1 LRGLER
7 RAQDLLDPA
16 TYAFFA
22 GGAGDELA
30 LAANRAA
37 FAEGRLRPRVLVDV
51 AERTTRTT
59 VLGGEVALPVLVAPV
74 SFQTLLHPE
83 GELATA
89 RAAARAGTVMCVSM
103 VSEAAPAELAAAA
116 RGSRL
121 WFQLYWL
128 RDRELMADV
137 LRQVREAGFEAVVLT
152 VDSPVL
158 GRRDRSIEAGWR
170 FPESFRI
177 RSAGLDPAAL
187 VSLLDPSVTWN
198 DLEWLAATA
207 GLPLVLK
214 GIMTGEDAELAA
226 DYGAVA
232 VVVSNHGG
240 RQLDAAPSTLSVLPE
255 VVAAAGDRLEVLID
269 GGIRHGTDVLTAL
282 ALGARAVLVGR
293 PPMWGL
299 AVAGEEGVVQ
309 VLQRLAVELG
319 GDVQ

>member
-1 LRGLER
+1 LRSFER
-7 RAQDLLDPA
+7 RAQERLDPA

-37 FAEGRLRPRVLVDV
+37 FAQQKLRPRVLL
-51 AERTTRTT
+51 AERPSRTT
-59 VLGGEVALPVLVAPV
+59 VLGAPVAAPVLIAPV
-74 SFQTLLHPE
+74 GYQTLLHPD

-89 RAAARAGTVMCVSM
+89 RAAARAGTVMCMSM
-103 VSEAAPAELAAAA
+103 VSEAAPAELAFAAPEA
-116 RGSRL
+116 RL

-128 RDRELMADV
+128 RDREVMADV
-137 LRQVREAGFEAVVLT
+137 LRQAREAGFEAVVLT

-158 GRRDRSIEAGWR
+158 ARRDSSLRAGWR
-170 FPESFRI
+170 FPEGFAI
-177 RSAGLDPAAL
+177 RSTGLDPAAL
-187 VSLLDPSVTWN
+187 AALLDPSVTWN
-198 DLEWLAATA
+198 DLEWLASTA
-207 GLPLVLK
+207 GLPVVLK

-226 DYGAVA
+226 AHGAAA

-240 RQLDAAPSTLSVLPE
+240 RQLDAAPATLSVLPE

-269 GGIRHGTDVLTAL
+269 GGIRRGADVLRAL

-299 AVAGEEGVVQ
+299 AVAGEEGVMQ
-309 VLQRLAVELG
+309 VLERFGDELAG
-319 GDVQ
+319 GVR